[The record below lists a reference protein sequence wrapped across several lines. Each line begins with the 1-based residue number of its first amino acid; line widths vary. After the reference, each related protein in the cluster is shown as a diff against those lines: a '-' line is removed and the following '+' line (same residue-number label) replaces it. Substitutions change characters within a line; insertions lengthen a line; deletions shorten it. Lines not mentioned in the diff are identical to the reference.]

1 MERPVIRLVRDERGL
16 RNWDFESGAAA
27 LQLAFAGDVPLGD
40 FVLKDGTIIY
50 ENRASAVRERLDSV
64 NVSIDW
70 PSVRQP
76 FGVSGGAIWRGEQVE
91 LSGSAETPFDFLNG
105 DATPIEARIDSA
117 PIVMALSG
125 SASDIAR
132 LQLEGALTLT
142 TPSLRGFANW
152 LGAKLGGGS
161 TLGPTRLTGTAV
173 FRDKALSVQKAQL
186 SLDGNEATGALK
198 VTAASRPEIGGT
210 LAFDTLDLTPYF
222 ADLSAAFA
230 RGDWRRARLDTDW
243 FESVAGDVRLSAGS
257 VRIGRLSFG
266 EAAASVS
273 VRDETLEIGIAQA
286 AFIGGA
292 LTGDISVKR
301 VPGAHEA
308 QVVAKLR
315 TTDFDLADAAVS
327 LELPESLSG
336 TASLST
342 DISGSGPDFGALA
355 MGLTGTGR
363 MRLRQGSLPLFGIA
377 EIAAAGNAGA
387 AELTAS
393 APSTEVDSVSAGF
406 SFRMGTAIVEQATVA
421 ASTFDADVTGWITL
435 LDGNLG
441 LSGTVTPVVA
451 ETGDVTETIAPVPI
465 RFTID
470 GTLARPVARP
480 LVLAN

>member
-1 MERPVIRLVRDERGL
+1 
-16 RNWDFESGAAA
+16 
-27 LQLAFAGDVPLGD
+27 
-40 FVLKDGTIIY
+40 
-50 ENRASAVRERLDSV
+50 
-64 NVSIDW
+64 
-70 PSVRQP
+70 
-76 FGVSGGAIWRGEQVE
+76 
-91 LSGSAETPFDFLNG
+91 
-105 DATPIEARIDSA
+105 
-117 PIVMALSG
+117 
-125 SASDIAR
+125 
-132 LQLEGALTLT
+132 
-142 TPSLRGFANW
+142 
-152 LGAKLGGGS
+152 
-161 TLGPTRLTGTAV
+161 
-173 FRDKALSVQKAQL
+173 
-186 SLDGNEATGALK
+186 
-198 VTAASRPEIGGT
+198 
-210 LAFDTLDLTPYF
+210 
-222 ADLSAAFA
+222 
-230 RGDWRRARLDTDW
+230 
-243 FESVAGDVRLSAGS
+243 
-257 VRIGRLSFG
+257 
-266 EAAASVS
+266 

-308 QVVAKLR
+308 QIVAKLR
-315 TTDFDLADAAVS
+315 TTDFDLADAATS

-342 DISGSGPDFGALA
+342 DVSASGPDFGALA

-377 EIAAAGNAGA
+377 EIAAAGNAEA

-421 ASTFDADVTGWITL
+421 APTFDADVTGWITL

-441 LSGTVTPVVA
+441 LSGTVTPVAA
-451 ETGDVTETIAPVPI
+451 ETDDVTETVAPVPI